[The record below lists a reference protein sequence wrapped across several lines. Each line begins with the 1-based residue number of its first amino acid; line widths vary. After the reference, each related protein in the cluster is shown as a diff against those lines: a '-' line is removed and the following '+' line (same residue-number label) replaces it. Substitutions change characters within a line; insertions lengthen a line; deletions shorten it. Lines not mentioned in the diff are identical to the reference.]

1 MEVAMTLVIIT
12 AVCLAAGF
20 WGVDS
25 RPSDVDR
32 PTRWLWPIERR

>member
-1 MEVAMTLVIIT
+1 MTLLIVT

-25 RPSDVDR
+25 RPLDAER
-32 PTRWLWPIERR
+32 PTRWFRPIERRI

>member
-12 AVCLAAGF
+12 VACLAAGF

-25 RPSDVDR
+25 RPSDVER